1 MHAIPSARPHHDP
14 DENRAENDMDSSG
27 MPGFMTRQPLLD
39 ADFRVIGHELEIDVM
54 RPLPVLPG
62 AVSVRGNQDELL
74 LASVIDMDYQQAL
87 GRKLTLLNL
96 DVDSLVGPLVE
107 RLPRESAILAIRPAT
122 PTPELLARG
131 QALTRA
137 GFALALDEV
146 ALSPGMAPLARECR
160 YLRLDVG
167 DNDLMGLCDRL
178 TRLQGLR
185 GPRLI
190 ARNVETEEAFNACRK
205 LSFDLYQG
213 YFFARARP
221 ATGRAMDASRL
232 RIMKLLNLSARHAE
246 FPEIESHLKQ
256 DAALTVRLLRFINS
270 PAVGLRYPVR
280 SIGHALL
287 MLGHDQ
293 LYRWLT
299 LLLFVHESAGQGRN
313 LALLRNALIRAR
325 FTENLGAARMPP
337 DLRDGLFIV
346 GILSMLDALLGLPMS
361 QAVEG
366 LNLAEPIVE
375 ALLRGEGPYA
385 GWLALAVACERRD
398 PGAIGRLGASLGV
411 DAQAVNLAHIEA
423 LIWAE
428 GMDL

>member
-1 MHAIPSARPHHDP
+1 
-14 DENRAENDMDSSG
+14 
-27 MPGFMTRQPLLD
+27 
-39 ADFRVIGHELEIDVM
+39 
-54 RPLPVLPG
+54 
-62 AVSVRGNQDELL
+62 
-74 LASVIDMDYQQAL
+74 
-87 GRKLTLLNL
+87 
-96 DVDSLVGPLVE
+96 
-107 RLPRESAILAIRPAT
+107 
-122 PTPELLARG
+122 
-131 QALTRA
+131 
-137 GFALALDEV
+137 
-146 ALSPGMAPLARECR
+146 
-160 YLRLDVG
+160 
-167 DNDLMGLCDRL
+167 
-178 TRLQGLR
+178 
-185 GPRLI
+185 
-190 ARNVETEEAFNACRK
+190 
-205 LSFDLYQG
+205 
-213 YFFARARP
+213 
-221 ATGRAMDASRL
+221 MDASRL